1 MCECVAVHNRLQR
14 IKKVSKFE
22 GFAWIK
28 SVTPKRSEAASDVYR
43 ISSESILFVAS
54 EIFRL
59 RRLLDCSRS
68 NVKPLFEPIA
78 VD

>member
-1 MCECVAVHNRLQR
+1 MYNRLQR
-14 IKKVSKFE
+14 IKKVPKFE
-22 GFAWIK
+22 GFAWVK
-28 SVTPKRSEAASDVYR
+28 SVTPNRSEAASDGYR

-59 RRLLDCSRS
+59 RRLLDYSRS
-68 NVKPLFEPIA
+68 IIKPLSEHSA